1 MVSSEI
7 DRKHSTIQIRKKC
20 LPRAPSTATLLSISC
35 EIVDS
40 QYTVWFICCTYVCEL
55 HSYTS
60 LHYTELSWGREY
72 RMHCGLLL
80 NVSIDLPI
88 TFCFIR
94 IHILGIHYFVHE
106 FEVWV
111 NSVWDTD
118 WRLHWH
124 CHCHWQVTDLS
135 WVIVWLVWLIVI
147 VMTIFFLIKSKV
159 KLY

>member
-40 QYTVWFICCTYVCEL
+40 QYMIHMLYVYVCEL

-60 LHYTELSWGREY
+60 LHYIELSWGREY

-94 IHILGIHYFVHE
+94 NHILGIHYFVDLHE
-106 FEVWV
+106 FEV
-111 NSVWDTD
+111 
-118 WRLHWH
+118 
-124 CHCHWQVTDLS
+124 
-135 WVIVWLVWLIVI
+135 
-147 VMTIFFLIKSKV
+147 
-159 KLY
+159 